1 MKHDNSDRAGGPQYG
16 QTVDVA
22 AINGILGEENA
33 IRRNFRDYAII
44 LRERVW
50 YVVIVFLI
58 VFLATL
64 VYTMSLTRRFTAIA
78 SIEVLAREAVVMKV
92 EEVRSADLRGPE
104 DLNTQVKILESGAIV
119 MQVAERLT
127 AEEKRALMAPYE
139 TGKGGDPLLP
149 GEVLG
154 LNRKIM
160 PIRMTRILQI
170 AFSHPDG
177 EVAAKMANYFVEE
190 FMNYNSRWRVDESL
204 KAVEELKIRADQQ
217 SKKVQELGNNL
228 QAYREREG
236 MVSLDQRRDIV
247 TERLRM
253 VSSLLTQANSR
264 LAEAELR
271 WRQVQEMREKKGE
284 LTDLTFIGSSPL
296 VQSLTQQ
303 VATNKIGVAQLEQR
317 YRSKHPKMQEAL
329 QSLAQTDA
337 EFKRAVENS
346 AASVQNDFETARRSF
361 EDAKVQMV
369 AQETESLKMG
379 RLSVDYGT
387 MENELRV
394 NEGLLAT
401 IVARMRETSMS
412 ASIESRN
419 ARMVDRAAR
428 PTIPSSPNVTLNLCL
443 GAVSGL
449 VLGLALAFLIAFIDD
464 RVKGAYQIESLIG
477 VPLLGVVPN
486 VPKLGMPERAQLAV
500 TNANP
505 LASEAFRTLHAS
517 LRLKFAPKESQ
528 VILVTSTTPGEGKS
542 FITSNLALTFAENGE
557 KTVLVDCDLRKPTVH
572 RSFGISNRKG
582 VIDYCI
588 GGDGLDDCIIK
599 GHRNN
604 FDILTAGERSVIP
617 TQVFNHESFAQLI
630 VELRK
635 RYDRIIIDTPPLAP
649 VSDALLVLRHVDGSL
664 FTVRF
669 NKVRTSG
676 AKLSAKRL
684 LESNVPCFGAVLNGL
699 NFAVSDYYYAGH
711 YGRSFRE
718 YLIDT
723 ENAVRT

>member
-1 MKHDNSDRAGGPQYG
+1 MKHSSSERSIGPANG
-16 QTVDVA
+16 QVVDVA
-22 AINGILGEENA
+22 AINGVVGEENA

-50 YVVIVFLI
+50 YVVVVFLI

-64 VYTMSLTRRFTAIA
+64 VYTMSLTRRYTAVA

-119 MQVAERLT
+119 LQVAERLT
-127 AEEKRALMAPYE
+127 ADEKRALMAPYE
-139 TGKGGDPLLP
+139 TGSGGDPLLP
-149 GEVLG
+149 AEVLG
-154 LNRKIM
+154 MNRRVL
-160 PIRMTRILQI
+160 PVRMTRILQV

-217 SKKVQELGNNL
+217 SKRVQELGNNL
-228 QAYREREG
+228 QSYREREG

-253 VSSLLTQANSR
+253 VSGLVTQANSR
-264 LAEAELR
+264 LVEAELR
-271 WRQVQEMREKKGE
+271 WRQVQEMRQKKGN
-284 LTDLTFIGSSPL
+284 LTDLAFIGTASL
-296 VQSLTQQ
+296 VQSLQQQ
-303 VATNKIGVAQLEQR
+303 VAANKIAVAQLEQR
-317 YRSKHPKMQEAL
+317 YRAKHPKMQEAL
-329 QSLAQTDA
+329 QSLAQTEA
-337 EFKRAVENS
+337 EFNRAVENV
-346 AASVQNDFETARRSF
+346 AASVQNDYETARRSF
-361 EDAKVQMV
+361 EDAKAQLV
-369 AQETESLKMG
+369 AQEGESLKLG

-387 MENELRV
+387 LENELRV

-419 ARMVDRAAR
+419 ARVVDRAAR
-428 PTIPSSPNVTLNLCL
+428 PTVPSSPNVALNLCL
-443 GAVSGL
+443 GAVVGL
-449 VLGLALAFLIAFIDD
+449 GLGLALAFLIAFIDD

-477 VPLLGVVPN
+477 LQLLGVVPN
-486 VPKLGMPERAQLAV
+486 VPKLAVTERAQVAV
-500 TNANP
+500 NNANP

-517 LRLKFAPKESQ
+517 LRLKSDPKETQ
-528 VILVTSTTPGEGKS
+528 AILVTSTTPSEGKS

-557 KTVLVDCDLRKPTVH
+557 RTILVDCDLRKPNVH
-572 RSFGISNRKG
+572 RSFGIPNRKG
-582 VIDYCI
+582 LIDICLGGAPIDECI
-588 GGDGLDDCIIK
+588 VK
-599 GHRNN
+599 NHRGN
-604 FDILTAGERSVIP
+604 FDILTAGERSIIP
-617 TQVFNHESFAQLI
+617 TQIFNHESFANLI
-630 VELRK
+630 GELRK
-635 RYDRIIIDTPPLAP
+635 RYDRIIVDTPPLAP
-649 VSDALLVLRHVDGSL
+649 VSDALLVLRHMDGSI

-684 LESNVPCFGAVLNGL
+684 LDSNVPCLGAVLNGL

-711 YGRSFRE
+711 YGKSFRD
-718 YLIDT
+718 YLIQT